1 MDKGFPKG
9 GGGSDVWEK
18 FPNNIVFFFERAYLS
33 VSVAGDTL
41 SAFLANLVIHPLP
54 YVISFEKG
62 QGDLLP
68 LVRLEGDVDQRGH
81 ERFGH
86 HQLVAVEDQQLPPLA
101 LLLVWLLENT
111 EFIPPLLIL
120 MDRVGVTRID
130 DLSLGL
136 PLGHPLAGD
145 LVGCVL
151 LRSPV
156 GPF

>member
-1 MDKGFPKG
+1 MG
-9 GGGSDVWEK
+9 GGPTFGKNSQ
-18 FPNNIVFFFERAYLS
+18 IISFFFLRAYLS

-81 ERFGH
+81 KRFGH
-86 HQLVAVEDQQLPPLA
+86 HQLVAVEDEQLPPLA

-111 EFIPPLLIL
+111 EFIPPLFIL
-120 MDRVGVTRID
+120 MDGVGVTARPR
-130 DLSLGL
+130 LE
-136 PLGHPLAGD
+136 
-145 LVGCVL
+145 
-151 LRSPV
+151 
-156 GPF
+156 FN